1 MQLLHCL
8 PIGVV
13 FSQNEAALIERVQL
27 MDHLP
32 EFNKPAYYEF
42 RVRDRISPQS
52 AAWFEG
58 MEIVIDETVE
68 PIQTI
73 IRGYM
78 EDQAA
83 LHGLISRIRDLGL
96 TLVSVN
102 QIEQNGETP
111 GSNP

>member
-1 MQLLHCL
+1 MQLLHSL
-8 PIGVV
+8 PIRVA
-13 FSQNEAALIERVQL
+13 SLQNEAAPIEREQF
-27 MDHLP
+27 MDGVP

-96 TLVSVN
+96 TLISVN
-102 QIEQNGETP
+102 QIEHKDDKAPGE
-111 GSNP
+111 

>member
-1 MQLLHCL
+1 
-8 PIGVV
+8 
-13 FSQNEAALIERVQL
+13 
-27 MDHLP
+27 MDGLP

-42 RVRDRISPQS
+42 RVRDQISSQS

-58 MEIVIDETVE
+58 MEIIADETVE
-68 PIQTI
+68 PIQTVI
-73 IRGYM
+73 KGYM

-102 QIEQNGETP
+102 QIEQKGDDAEKDA
-111 GSNP
+111 